1 MAASGPLGGKKSGRN
16 AAPAIFTL
24 LASLLCCAGCHAAP
38 SASFIPANDPLL
50 EWTGRRIPASGGQGW
65 SIDWEGTRMRATV
78 CNATSVGAV
87 ITDTTAGGARFG
99 VWLNTTS
106 NASDPQAA
114 PLHVPDL
121 RVATFFTTEGAN
133 LSYALASR
141 SAIKQAACV
150 TYTLQLLI
158 EPAFIQDDSPS
169 HVLTVEGLRTD
180 GRLVATPEPAARRS
194 MEILGDS
201 LTAGYGAG
209 FDLPHAQSKTCSGG
223 GLTDDQG
230 TSYGALLCANFSAR
244 CTMEAV
250 SGVTLYTGR
259 GFNLPLTWDW
269 ELGGMLQNKW
279 PAGSMVPYDASRFKP
294 DAVLINLGENDWG
307 GGRCG
312 TTPGCPANF
321 TRAYVEYVHHMSEVY
336 AKAGKKEA
344 ITFFLTIGPHKHGQS
359 AAILPA
365 VEQLKAGGVNAVFLN
380 ATVPDY
386 GTIGCGGHPGVTIH
400 RASFMRAQPV
410 IAAAMGW

>member
-1 MAASGPLGGKKSGRN
+1 MGSRAVFA
-16 AAPAIFTL
+16 L
-24 LASLLCCAGCHAAP
+24 LVSLLCSKCHAA
-38 SASFIPANDPLL
+38 SQVVRLIPATDPLL

-78 CNATSVGAV
+78 CNATSVSAV
-87 ITDTTAGGARFG
+87 ITDTTRGGARFG
-99 VWLNTTS
+99 VWVNTS
-106 NASDPQAA
+106 NRGPRS
-114 PLHVPDL
+114 LSVPNL
-121 RVATFFTTEGAN
+121 RVATFFTSEGAN
-133 LSYALASR
+133 LSYALTSR
-141 SAIKQAACV
+141 SAIIQACV

-158 EPAFIQDDSPS
+158 EPAFIEDDGPS
-169 HVLTVEGLRTD
+169 QVLTVEGMATD
-180 GRLVATPEPAARRS
+180 GLLVATPEPTAKRS
-194 MEILGDS
+194 IEILGDS

-209 FDLPHAQSKTCSGG
+209 FDLPHSQSDTCSGG

-230 TSYGALLCANFSAR
+230 VSYGALLCANFSAR

-269 ELGGMLQNKW
+269 ELGGMLQNRW
-279 PAGSMVPYDASRFKP
+279 PKGSMVAYNASRFQP

-307 GGRCG
+307 GGKCG

-321 TRAYVEYVHHMSEVY
+321 TRAYVEFVRHISDVY
-336 AKAGKKEA
+336 AKAGKTEA
-344 ITFFLTIGPHKHGQS
+344 ITFFLTIGPHEHGQS

-365 VEQLKAGGVNAVFLN
+365 VEQLTASGTKAIFLN

-400 RASFMRAQPV
+400 HAAFMRAQPV